1 MSDYDERGLAMEAV
15 RMLKLDERKR
25 AFRIFQK
32 HIGKVIWQSRQGSE
46 IDLTPMFNELMEK
59 TNE

>member
-25 AFRIFQK
+25 AFLIFQK
-32 HIGKVIWQSRQGSE
+32 HIGKIIGQSRQGTE

-59 TNE
+59 NK